1 MPLLPVCRKWLP
13 LAATALALAACGDD
27 DTPAPRPVAAADPDL
42 VERCSLELADG
53 DFPDGLLPPG
63 AAITGERTAIADGRL
78 ADVFTQLRQRPGF
91 SVRDSELET
100 LDAELELEGPD
111 GEVSLQLELAPGC
124 ARATQITVR

>member
-1 MPLLPVCRKWLP
+1 V
-13 LAATALALAACGDD
+13 LAACGDD
-27 DTPAPRPVAAADPDL
+27 DEKTAAPAATADPDL
-42 VERCSLELADG
+42 VERCSLELAQG

-78 ADVFTQLRQRPGF
+78 ADVFAQLGKRPGF

-111 GEVSLQLELAPGC
+111 GEASLQLGLAPGC